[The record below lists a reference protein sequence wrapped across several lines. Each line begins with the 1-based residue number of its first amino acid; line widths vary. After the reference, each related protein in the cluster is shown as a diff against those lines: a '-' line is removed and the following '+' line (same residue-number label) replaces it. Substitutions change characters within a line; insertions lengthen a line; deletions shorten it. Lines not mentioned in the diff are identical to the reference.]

1 MVEGSWL
8 LMAQVLTI
16 ILDELPIS
24 INAMWMPVIFK
35 GRAAIVK
42 TPEYRAWRQAT
53 AWQMKAQRKNEYLS
67 GTYALHVELCAP
79 DKIARDIDNFSFKAL
94 SDAAQDAGVIEND
107 SKCVGLKSKWV
118 QSGPAV
124 RAWFIATT
132 GE

>member
-1 MVEGSWL
+1 
-8 LMAQVLTI
+8 MAQVLTI
-16 ILDELPIS
+16 ELDELPVS
-24 INAMWMPVIFK
+24 INAIWTVAR
-35 GRAAIVK
+35 GRLIKSPAYKSWREAA
-42 TPEYRAWRQAT
+42 
-53 AWQMKAQRKNEYLS
+53 AWQIKTQCKGKLE
-67 GTYALHVELCAP
+67 GPYALHVELCAP
-79 DKIARDIDNFSFKAL
+79 DKRARDLDNFSFKAL